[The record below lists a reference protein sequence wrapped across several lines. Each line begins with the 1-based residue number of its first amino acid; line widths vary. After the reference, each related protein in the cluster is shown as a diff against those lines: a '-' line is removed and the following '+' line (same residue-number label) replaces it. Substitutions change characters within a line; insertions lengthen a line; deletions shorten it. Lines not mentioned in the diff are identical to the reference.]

1 MDAALSFTIIFYYF
15 AIKCAAVTC
24 KHASVFCLYENN
36 QIKVSTNTFSFNCNP
51 ENGPLEKMFCLLV
64 EKLLS
69 LQKVNPLFSTK
80 RHKNPNS
87 VTFNMKYSKQH
98 PVNLFFLTVLEL
110 M

>member
-1 MDAALSFTIIFYYF
+1 MIFYYF

-69 LQKVNPLFSTK
+69 LQKGNPLFSTK
-80 RHKNPNS
+80 RHNS

-98 PVNLFFLTVLEL
+98 PVKLFFLTVLEL